1 MKKYFYC
8 TLILAFMLGAQSTFA
23 QKDAEKSDPK
33 ATALLNKLKKQY
45 NSYKTVQ
52 ADFMIE
58 TEVPEKPKDTKKG
71 QLFQAGKKYRMV
83 LPELTS
89 FSDAKT
95 VWTYIK
101 KNKEIQVTNYGDK
114 ESTPFISPQELLTI
128 YERKDHL
135 YAISGD
141 AVIQG
146 KNCTEIEFK
155 PVSSKL
161 DYFKIRLSVDK
172 KTMQL
177 LQAKVFYK
185 DGVRY
190 TLRMTKFTPNQT
202 LDNKYFTY
210 RASDFPGI
218 PVEDLR
224 ID

>member
-1 MKKYFYC
+1 
-8 TLILAFMLGAQSTFA
+8 MLGVQLTFA

-52 ADFMIE
+52 ADFIIE

-71 QLFQAGKKYRMV
+71 QLFQDGKKYRIVM
-83 LPELTS
+83 PELTS

-95 VWTYIK
+95 VWTYLK
-101 KNKEIQVTNYGDK
+101 KNKEIQMTNYGDK
-114 ESTPFISPQELLTI
+114 ENTAFLSPQELLSI

-135 YAISGD
+135 YAISGET
-141 AVIQG
+141 VVQG
-146 KNCTEIEFK
+146 KKCKEIEFK
-155 PVSSKL
+155 PISPRV
-161 DYFKIRLSVDK
+161 DYFKIRLSIDEKNLRVVQ
-172 KTMQL
+172 T
-177 LQAKVFYK
+177 KVFYK

-190 TLRMTKFTPNQT
+190 SLIVSKFTPNQT